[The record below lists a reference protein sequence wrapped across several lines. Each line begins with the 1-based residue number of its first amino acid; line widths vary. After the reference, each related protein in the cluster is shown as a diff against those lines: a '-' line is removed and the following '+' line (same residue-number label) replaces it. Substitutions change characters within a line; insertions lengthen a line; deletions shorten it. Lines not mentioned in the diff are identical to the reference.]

1 MANNKLSQAPSNTL
15 AQKPKKFSEFMQ
27 SDAVKKLIATTLQDP
42 KRAQR
47 FAASIISAVSANP
60 KLQECE
66 QTTVLSSALLGEA
79 LNLSPSSSLGQ
90 YWLIPYK
97 NNKTNITVCQ
107 FQIGV
112 NGYKQLAMR
121 SGQYLDIDAI
131 EVREGEYKGRD
142 KQTGKPIFEFI
153 DDDDVRESLP
163 IIGFLAYFE
172 LLNGFKKSVYFSMEK
187 MIKHADKYSQAFSR
201 KTYEDIQNGKVPADQ
216 MWKYS
221 SPWYSDF
228 TGQALKTVIKNLLSK
243 WGILSIELQNAVE
256 YDQGVGV
263 VRDGKLSGVDYVDNP
278 AEDFVIEPATVS
290 DDNQKSDPTL
300 FDDPLK

>member
-1 MANNKLSQAPSNTL
+1 MARTANNAVAPSNTL
-15 AQKPKKFSEFMQ
+15 AQKPQKKFSVFMQ
-27 SDAVKKLIATTLQDP
+27 SDAVKNLINTTLQDP

-47 FAASIISAVSANP
+47 FSAAIVSAVSANP

-66 QTTVLSSALLGEA
+66 ATTVLSSALLGEA
-79 LNLSPSSSLGQ
+79 LNLSPSTSLGQ

-97 NNKTNITVCQ
+97 NNKTGVSVCQ

-142 KQTGKPIFEFI
+142 KQTGKPIFEFF

-163 IIGFLAYFE
+163 VIGFLAYFE
-172 LLNGFKKSVYFSMEK
+172 LLNGFKKNVYFSMEK
-187 MIKHADKYSQAFSR
+187 MLKHADKYSQAFSR
-201 KTYEDIQNGKVPADQ
+201 KAYEDIQNGKVPQ
-216 MWKYS
+216 TEMWKYS
-221 SPWYSDF
+221 SPWYTDF
-228 TGQALKTVIKNLLSK
+228 QSQALKTVLKNLLSK

-263 VRDGKLSGVDYVDNP
+263 IKDGKLTGVEYVDNTDD
-278 AEDFVIEPATVS
+278 EIVIEPVGEATPAVEE
-290 DDNQKSDPTL
+290 DP
-300 FDDPLK
+300 FN

>member
-1 MANNKLSQAPSNTL
+1 MARTANNAVAPSNTL
-15 AQKPKKFSEFMQ
+15 AQKPQKKFSVFMQ
-27 SDAVKKLIATTLQDP
+27 SDAVKNLINTTLQDP

-47 FAASIISAVSANP
+47 FSAAIVSAVSANP

-66 QTTVLSSALLGEA
+66 ATTVLSSALLGEA
-79 LNLSPSSSLGQ
+79 LNLSPSAALGQ

-97 NNKTNITVCQ
+97 NNKTGISVCQ
-107 FQIGV
+107 FQLGV

-142 KQTGKPIFEFI
+142 KQTGKPVFEFF

-163 IIGFLAYFE
+163 VIGFLAYFE

-187 MIKHADKYSQAFSR
+187 MLKHADKYSQAFSR
-201 KTYEDIQNGKVPADQ
+201 KTYEDIQAGNIPQ
-216 MWKYS
+216 TEMWKYS
-221 SPWYSDF
+221 SPWYTDF
-228 TGQALKTVIKNLLSK
+228 QGQALKTVLKNLLSK

-263 VRDGKLSGVDYVDNP
+263 IKDGKLTGVEYVDNTDN
-278 AEDFVIEPATVS
+278 EIVIDPIPTAQEPTA
-290 DDNQKSDPTL
+290 DP
-300 FDDPLK
+300 FD

>member
-1 MANNKLSQAPSNTL
+1 MARTANNAVAPSNTL
-15 AQKPKKFSEFMQ
+15 AQKPQKKFSVFMQ
-27 SDAVKKLIATTLQDP
+27 SDAVKNLINTTLQDP

-47 FAASIISAVSANP
+47 FSAAIVSAVSANP

-66 QTTVLSSALLGEA
+66 ATTVLSSALLGEA
-79 LNLSPSSSLGQ
+79 LNLSPSAALGQ

-97 NNKTNITVCQ
+97 NNKTGVSVCQ
-107 FQIGV
+107 FQLGV

-142 KQTGKPIFEFI
+142 KQTGKPVFEFF

-163 IIGFLAYFE
+163 IIGYLAYFE

-187 MIKHADKYSQAFSR
+187 MMKHADKYSQAFSR
-201 KTYEDIQNGKVPADQ
+201 KTYEDIQAGKIPQ
-216 MWKYS
+216 GEIWKYS
-221 SPWYSDF
+221 SPWYTDF
-228 TGQALKTVIKNLLSK
+228 NGQALKTVLKNLLSK

-263 VRDGKLSGVDYVDNP
+263 IKEGKLTGVEYVDNTDD
-278 AEDFVIEPATVS
+278 EIVIEPVGEPTS
-290 DDNQKSDPTL
+290 TIEEDP
-300 FDDPLK
+300 FN

>member
-1 MANNKLSQAPSNTL
+1 MARTANNAVVPSNTL
-15 AQKPKKFSEFMQ
+15 AQKPQKKFSVFMQ
-27 SDAVKKLIATTLQDP
+27 SDAVKNLINTTLQDP

-47 FAASIISAVSANP
+47 FSAAIVSAVSANP

-66 QTTVLSSALLGEA
+66 ATTVLSSALLGEA
-79 LNLSPSSSLGQ
+79 LNLSPSAALGQ

-97 NNKTNITVCQ
+97 NNKTGVSVCQ
-107 FQIGV
+107 FQLGV

-142 KQTGKPIFEFI
+142 KQTGKPVFEFF

-163 IIGFLAYFE
+163 IIGYLAYFE

-187 MIKHADKYSQAFSR
+187 MMKHADKYSQAFSR
-201 KTYEDIQNGKVPADQ
+201 KTYEDIQAGKIPQ
-216 MWKYS
+216 GEIWKYS
-221 SPWYSDF
+221 SPWYTDF
-228 TGQALKTVIKNLLSK
+228 NGQALKTVLKNLLSK

-263 VRDGKLSGVDYVDNP
+263 IKEGKLTGVEYVDNTDD
-278 AEDFVIEPATVS
+278 EIVIEPVGESASVVEE
-290 DDNQKSDPTL
+290 DP
-300 FDDPLK
+300 FN

>member
-1 MANNKLSQAPSNTL
+1 MARTANNAVAPSNTL
-15 AQKPKKFSEFMQ
+15 AQKPQKKFSVFMQ
-27 SDAVKKLIATTLQDP
+27 SDAVKNLINTTLQDP

-47 FAASIISAVSANP
+47 FSAAIVSAVSANP

-66 QTTVLSSALLGEA
+66 ATTVLSSALLGEA
-79 LNLSPSSSLGQ
+79 LNLSPSAALGQ

-97 NNKTNITVCQ
+97 NNKTGVSVCQ
-107 FQIGV
+107 FQLGV

-142 KQTGKPIFEFI
+142 KQTGKPVFEFF

-163 IIGFLAYFE
+163 IIGYLAYFE

-187 MIKHADKYSQAFSR
+187 MMKHADKYSQAFSR
-201 KTYEDIQNGKVPADQ
+201 KTYEDIQAGKIPQ
-216 MWKYS
+216 GEIWKYS
-221 SPWYSDF
+221 SPWYTDF
-228 TGQALKTVIKNLLSK
+228 NGQALKTVLKNLLSK

-263 VRDGKLSGVDYVDNP
+263 IKEGKLTGVEYVDNTDD
-278 AEDFVIEPATVS
+278 EIVIEPVGESASVVEE
-290 DDNQKSDPTL
+290 DP
-300 FDDPLK
+300 FN

>member
-1 MANNKLSQAPSNTL
+1 MARAVSNTAAPANVL
-15 AQKPKKFSEFMQ
+15 APKPQKKFSVFMQ
-27 SDAVKKLIATTLQDP
+27 SDAVKNLINTTLQDP

-47 FAASIISAVSANP
+47 FSAAIVSAVSANP

-66 QTTVLSSALLGEA
+66 ATTVLSSALLGEA
-79 LNLSPSSSLGQ
+79 LNLSPSAALGQ

-97 NNKTNITVCQ
+97 NNKTGVSVCQ
-107 FQIGV
+107 FQLGV

-142 KQTGKPIFEFI
+142 KQTGKPVFEFF

-163 IIGFLAYFE
+163 IIGYLAYFE
-172 LLNGFKKSVYFSMEK
+172 LLNGFKKNVYFSMEK
-187 MIKHADKYSQAFSR
+187 MMKHADKYSQAFSR
-201 KTYEDIQNGKVPADQ
+201 KTYEDIQAGKIPQ
-216 MWKYS
+216 TEMWKYS
-221 SPWYSDF
+221 SPWYTDF
-228 TGQALKTVIKNLLSK
+228 NGQALKTVLKNLLSK

-263 VRDGKLSGVDYVDNP
+263 IKDGKLTGVEYVDNTDDEIVIDP
-278 AEDFVIEPATVS
+278 VQSGETPMAEE
-290 DDNQKSDPTL
+290 DP
-300 FDDPLK
+300 FK

>member
-27 SDAVKKLIATTLQDP
+27 SDAVKKLIATTLQDQ

-97 NNKTNITVCQ
+97 NNKTNISVCQ

-201 KTYEDIQNGKVPADQ
+201 KTYEDIQNGKVPQDQ

-263 VRDGKLSGVDYVDNP
+263 VRDGKLTGVDYVDNP
-278 AEDFVIEPATVS
+278 AEDFVIEPAPVP

>member
-1 MANNKLSQAPSNTL
+1 MAAQTNAPSNTL
-15 AQKPKKFSEFMQ
+15 TQKSKPRFSVFMQ
-27 SDAVKKLIATTLQDP
+27 SDTVKNLINTTLQDP

-47 FAASIISAVSANP
+47 FSAAIVSAVSANP

-66 QTTVLSSALLGEA
+66 ATTVLSSALLGEA
-79 LNLSPSSSLGQ
+79 LNLSPSSALGQ

-97 NNKTNITVCQ
+97 NNKTGVSVCQ
-107 FQIGV
+107 FQLGV

-142 KQTGKPIFEFI
+142 KQTGKPVFEFF

-163 IIGFLAYFE
+163 IIGYLAYFE
-172 LLNGFKKSVYFSMEK
+172 LLNGFKKNVYFSMEK
-187 MIKHADKYSQAFSR
+187 MMKHADKYSQAFSR
-201 KTYEDIQNGKVPADQ
+201 KTYEDIQAGKIPQ
-216 MWKYS
+216 TEIWKYS
-221 SPWYSDF
+221 SPWYTDF
-228 TGQALKTVIKNLLSK
+228 NGQALKTVLKNLLSK

-263 VRDGKLSGVDYVDNP
+263 IKDGKLTGVEYVDNT
-278 AEDFVIEPATVS
+278 EDEIVIEPVSATESV
-290 DDNQKSDPTL
+290 QTE
-300 FDDPLK
+300 DDPFK

>member
-1 MANNKLSQAPSNTL
+1 M
-15 AQKPKKFSEFMQ
+15 FSYI
-27 SDAVKKLIATTLQDP
+27 IARFCQNA

-47 FAASIISAVSANP
+47 FSAAIVSAVSANP

-66 QTTVLSSALLGEA
+66 ATTVLSSALLGEA
-79 LNLSPSSSLGQ
+79 LNLSPSAALGQ

-97 NNKTNITVCQ
+97 NNKTGITVCQ
-107 FQIGV
+107 FQLGV
-112 NGYKQLAMR
+112 AGYKQLAMR

-142 KQTGKPIFEFI
+142 KQTGKPVFEFF

-163 IIGFLAYFE
+163 IIGYLAYFE

-187 MIKHADKYSQAFSR
+187 MMKHADKYSQAFSR
-201 KTYEDIQNGKVPADQ
+201 KAYEDIQAGKIPQTD

-221 SPWYSDF
+221 SPWYTDF
-228 TGQALKTVIKNLLSK
+228 NGQALKTVLKNLLSK

-263 VRDGKLSGVDYVDNP
+263 IRDGKLTGVEYVDNTGD
-278 AEDFVIEPATVS
+278 EIVIEPTSSAEPAPK
-290 DDNQKSDPTL
+290 DEDP
-300 FDDPLK
+300 FK

>member
-1 MANNKLSQAPSNTL
+1 MARSSMATQSTTPNNTL
-15 AQKPKKFSEFMQ
+15 AQKSKPRFSVFMQ
-27 SDAVKKLIATTLQDP
+27 SDTVKNLINTTLQDP

-47 FAASIISAVSANP
+47 FSAAIVSAVSANP

-66 QTTVLSSALLGEA
+66 ATTVLSSALLGEA
-79 LNLSPSSSLGQ
+79 LNLSPSAALGQ

-97 NNKTNITVCQ
+97 NNKTGITVCQ
-107 FQIGV
+107 FQLGV
-112 NGYKQLAMR
+112 AGYKQLAMR

-142 KQTGKPIFEFI
+142 KQTGKPVFEFF

-163 IIGFLAYFE
+163 IIGYLAYFE

-187 MIKHADKYSQAFSR
+187 MMKHADKYSQAFSR
-201 KTYEDIQNGKVPADQ
+201 KAYEDIQAGKIPQ
-216 MWKYS
+216 TEMWKYS
-221 SPWYSDF
+221 SPWYTDF
-228 TGQALKTVIKNLLSK
+228 NGQALKTVLKNLLSK

-263 VRDGKLSGVDYVDNP
+263 IRDGKLTGVEYVDNTGD
-278 AEDFVIEPATVS
+278 EIVIEPSAS
-290 DDNQKSDPTL
+290 ADPAPKEE
-300 FDDPLK
+300 DPFK

>member
-1 MANNKLSQAPSNTL
+1 MARTSMAAQTNAPSNTL
-15 AQKPKKFSEFMQ
+15 AQKSKPRFSVFMQ
-27 SDAVKKLIATTLQDP
+27 SDTVKNLINTTLQDP

-47 FAASIISAVSANP
+47 FSAAIVSAVSANP

-66 QTTVLSSALLGEA
+66 ATTVLSSALLGEA
-79 LNLSPSSSLGQ
+79 LNLSPSAALGQ

-97 NNKTNITVCQ
+97 NNKTGITVCQ
-107 FQIGV
+107 FQLGV
-112 NGYKQLAMR
+112 AGYKQLAMR

-142 KQTGKPIFEFI
+142 KQTGKPVFEFF

-163 IIGFLAYFE
+163 IIGYLAYFE

-187 MIKHADKYSQAFSR
+187 MMKHADKYSQAFSR
-201 KTYEDIQNGKVPADQ
+201 KAYEDIQAGKIPQ
-216 MWKYS
+216 TEMWKYS
-221 SPWYSDF
+221 SPWYTDF
-228 TGQALKTVIKNLLSK
+228 NGQALKTVLKNLLSK

-263 VRDGKLSGVDYVDNP
+263 IRDGKLTGVEYVDNTGD
-278 AEDFVIEPATVS
+278 EIVIEPAPPAEPAT
-290 DDNQKSDPTL
+290 KEEDP
-300 FDDPLK
+300 FK